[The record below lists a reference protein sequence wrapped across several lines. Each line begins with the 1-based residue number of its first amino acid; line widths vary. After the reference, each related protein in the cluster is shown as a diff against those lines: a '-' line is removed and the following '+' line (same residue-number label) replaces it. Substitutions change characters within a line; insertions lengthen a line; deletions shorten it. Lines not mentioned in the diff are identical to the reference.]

1 MARKRIARRV
11 VASAVAVIAL
21 TIASAAAAESGAV
34 PSVYRCKLA
43 NGSIAYQDFPCK
55 GGVAVEIKP
64 DAADPAA
71 IERLQRQQAD
81 FDRAYAQRQAEE
93 AAQRERQYVAP
104 PRAPLPPQAEN
115 DYETY
120 DQPTYFFYGG
130 VPSVGFRNHDKMS
143 RDRNHGNPPQ
153 VMHHQLPKPAKP
165 APTPPLSPGQRVQPL
180 TLS

>member
-1 MARKRIARRV
+1 MSRPTFRRTL
-11 VASAVAVIAL
+11 AF
-21 TIASAAAAESGAV
+21 SAAALALALATGADAQGGGV
-34 PSVYRCKLA
+34 PAVYRCKQA
-43 NGSIAYQDFPCK
+43 NGAIAYQDFPCK
-55 GGVAVEIKP
+55 GGVAVDIKA

-71 IERLQRQQAD
+71 IERLQKQQAD

-130 VPSVGFRNHDKMS
+130 VPSAGFRNRDKMS
-143 RDRNHGNPPQ
+143 RGRNHGNPPQ
-153 VMHHQLPKPAKP
+153 VIHHQPPKPARP

-180 TLS
+180 GMS